1 MLSFLELDFEFVF
14 EQVEMIDR
22 IYIKSNALKEYEAQT
37 TRNTQGLYKTEEM
50 HRHNTTSMLVI
61 WLLDR

>member
-22 IYIKSNALKEYEAQT
+22 IYIKNNALK
-37 TRNTQGLYKTEEM
+37 
-50 HRHNTTSMLVI
+50 SMKRKLHKILRDYIKRKKCTGIIQQVC
-61 WLLDR
+61 